1 MRKKGYAWDTV
12 DSIKS
17 LLCCDFR
24 DASNLETATIH
35 YEPTKKSKPAFVILY
50 GKLRVSLGFK
60 RCYGVC
66 RTKKK
71 HGRLFTGR
79 VLDRV
84 ARSNRDVSDLQ
95 RKNRPWRII
104 AKRLLQPS
112 FEFLF
117 KQSILNRSI
126 KARATMFAD
135 NELPMTSLIS
145 RF

>member
-1 MRKKGYAWDTV
+1 V
-12 DSIKS
+12 I
-17 LLCCDFR
+17 FR

-35 YEPTKKSKPAFVILY
+35 YEPTKKSKTAFVIL
-50 GKLRVSLGFK
+50 LRKIKREFLSGK

-71 HGRLFTGR
+71 HGRLFIGR
-79 VLDRV
+79 VLDRF

-95 RKNRPWRII
+95 RKNKPWRII
-104 AKRLLQPS
+104 AKRLLQPF

-126 KARATMFAD
+126 KACATMFAG